1 MANDKKPDDDKN
13 QPKAF
18 KRLEDILNI
27 DSTDAFDNAEVERE
41 LAMIEERQK
50 QIAAFKNEFA
60 KIKNSSTTDEYMDSV
75 LKQMVE
81 KGMTILTALQL
92 EIEASPRGRDVETAA
107 SMISAVTNII
117 SNMNSI
123 KAVNAKI
130 GFEREKID
138 MKRQSM
144 ASGNMGVKDAN
155 GDMLMVGST
164 NDLFELLQKK
174 NIIGQKKPDEITAIT
189 VKDDKEDKNDN

>member
-13 QPKAF
+13 QSKSF
-18 KRLEDILNI
+18 KKLEDILNI
-27 DSTDAFDNAEVERE
+27 DSSSSFDNDEVERE
-41 LAMIEERQK
+41 LQMIEQRQK
-50 QIAAFKNEFA
+50 QIAAFKEEFS

-92 EIEASPRGRDVETAA
+92 EIENSPRGRDVETAA

-138 MKRQSM
+138 MKKQSM
-144 ASGNMGVKDAN
+144 AAAGNMGAKDAN

-174 NIIGQKKPDEITAIT
+174 NIIGQKKPDEITTIT
-189 VKDDKEDKNDN
+189 VKDDKEDKE

>member
-13 QPKAF
+13 QSKSF
-18 KRLEDILNI
+18 KKLEDILNI
-27 DSTDAFDNAEVERE
+27 DSSSSFDNDEVERE
-41 LAMIEERQK
+41 LKMIEERQK
-50 QIAAFKNEFA
+50 QIASFKEEFA
-60 KIKNSSTTDEYMDSV
+60 KIKNSTTLDEYMDSV

-138 MKRQSM
+138 MKKQSLL
-144 ASGNMGVKDAN
+144 AAGNMGAKDAN

-174 NIIGQKKPDEITAIT
+174 NIIGQKKPDEITTIT
-189 VKDDKEDKNDN
+189 VKDDKEDKE